1 MAPPKKFT
9 REKIIETA
17 FEIAKAEGIDAITI
31 RKVAKKMGSSIA
43 PIYVNFTDVEQL
55 IQEVVAKTL
64 EVSRHFLNEQQSG
77 EPFLDIGIASI
88 RFAKQYSVLFRD
100 LVMKNKGHMV
110 HNEDHVNILIQQM
123 KKDTLLQDF
132 SYEELKQILLKM
144 QIFQTGLSVMVANDL
159 LPDDFNEEK
168 MIEMLDSTAKDV
180 ITAARLRQ
188 SNQMSEGGIY
198 DE

>member
-9 REKIIETA
+9 RQKIIDTA

-31 RKVAKKMGSSIA
+31 RKIAAKLGSSIA

-64 EVSRHFLNEQQSG
+64 EVSRQLLSEQQSG
-77 EPFLDIGIASI
+77 EPFRDIGIASI
-88 RFAKQYSVLFRD
+88 RFAKEYSVLFRD
-100 LVMKNKGHMV
+100 LVMKNNSHMK
-110 HNEDHVNILIQQM
+110 HNEDHVNILVQQM
-123 KKDTLLQDF
+123 KSDPLLKGF
-132 SYEELKQILLKM
+132 SDEELKQILLKM

-168 MIEMLDSTAKDV
+168 MIEMLDRTADDV

-188 SNQMSEGGIY
+188 SNQMSEG
-198 DE
+198 ENLR